1 MEVAKLFTNGKSQ
14 AVRLPKKYRFEGSEV
29 YIKRIGNTVVLIPKY
44 NSWEPFLKSLG
55 KFTDDFLARRGQPKL
70 EKRISDGR

>member
-29 YIKRIGNTVVLIPKY
+29 YIKRIGNTVVLIPKD
-44 NSWEPFLKSLG
+44 NSWEPFIRNLG
-55 KFTDDFLARRGQPKL
+55 KFTDDFLPRREQPKL
-70 EKRISDGR
+70 GKKD

>member
-14 AVRLPKKYRFEGSEV
+14 AVRLPKKYRLEGSEV

-44 NSWEPFLKSLG
+44 IPGSL
-55 KFTDDFLARRGQPKL
+55 F
-70 EKRISDGR
+70 